1 MEQRLE
7 IAAKAGDIDG
17 LYLLL
22 KEDAYLLEG
31 IDQVPYINTP
41 LHVAASTDNIM
52 RLKPSFARKLN
63 PDGYSPIHLAL
74 QHGQTQMVLRLLDFD
89 RDLVRVQG
97 REGKTPLHFAA
108 EYDMI
113 DLLAE
118 FLSVCPESIQ
128 DSTIQ
133 KETALHI
140 AVKNNKLEVLQVLV
154 GWLQLVEKDN
164 KILNWTD
171 DEGNSVLHLAASRN
185 QLEMVKLF
193 IKRADINAKNFAGL
207 TALDILEDQRQDY
220 NEKLRLMLLQGG
232 ALRRSSRP
240 CLPTLA
246 DSLSTKT
253 SWHEKWIISHYRKFL
268 YMSYEE
274 RNIILLVAVLFAT
287 SNYQALLTKPSS
299 SHDSSSYNSLSHD
312 SSSYHSSSYHSL
324 SHDSSS
330 YDSLSE
336 RVVYGYDL
344 FSMSMISIYSLINN
358 TAFLA
363 SMIEIYFHLPHG
375 SGILQLVLPLV
386 VLYVMLTSWNPLP
399 MSMFIVLF
407 IFYFSKLPV
416 ILNKFIPILVYRKS
430 LEIKL
435 SMLTHCSNFHRKFAA

>member
-22 KEDAYLLEG
+22 KEDAYLLER

-41 LHVAASTDNIM
+41 LHVAASKDNLYFALEIM

-74 QHGQTQMVLRLLDFD
+74 QYGQTQMVLRLLDFD

-108 EYDMI
+108 EYEMI

-128 DSTIQ
+128 DLTIR
-133 KETALHI
+133 KENALHI

-287 SNYQALLTKPSS
+287 SNYQALLTKLSS
-299 SHDSSSYNSLSHD
+299 SH
-312 SSSYHSSSYHSL
+312 HS
-324 SHDSSS
+324 
-330 YDSLSE
+330 
-336 RVVYGYDL
+336 
-344 FSMSMISIYSLINN
+344 SLINN

-363 SMIEIYFHLPHG
+363 SMIEIYFHLPRG

-386 VLYVMLTSWNPLP
+386 VLYVMLTSWDGPLP

-407 IFYFSKLPV
+407 IFYFSKLPI

-430 LEIKL
+430 LEIRL
-435 SMLTHCSNFHRKFAA
+435 SMLKHCSSFHRMFAA